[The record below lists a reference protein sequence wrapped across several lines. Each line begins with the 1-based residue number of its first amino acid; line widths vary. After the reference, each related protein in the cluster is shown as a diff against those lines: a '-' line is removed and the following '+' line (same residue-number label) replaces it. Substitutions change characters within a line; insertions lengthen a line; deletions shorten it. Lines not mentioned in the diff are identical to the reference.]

1 MIISSDSKKSVNEN
15 FYKRNTQNSIIGYW
29 LVESKNKAHNL
40 FDITKVNWN
49 DFPKDIDIFTYS
61 FPCQDISNQGKQR
74 GFSKDSKSRSG
85 LLWEIDRLLSD
96 LKINKE
102 NLPNYLLLEN
112 VKAIVNKNHI
122 ETFNLWKDKLD
133 ELGYLNHQYILNSA
147 DFGSC
152 QSRQRVFLLSV
163 KKTHQKSTGFQFQQ
177 LKNRKSKTIIDTFSQ
192 VNSEI
197 IFNKKFNNFKLSE
210 FKLTPSNINKAKL
223 LNYTNFQS
231 ENYVFDINFQG
242 PTLTASGALSRLK
255 FYYGK
260 NKIHE
265 ISPIESFLYMGFK
278 KEDYFKVKETK
289 LVSDIKFNYLAGN
302 SISVEV
308 LEAIFETLVFS

>member
-1 MIISSDSKKSVNEN
+1 LIISSDSKKSVNEN

-133 ELGYLNHQYILNSA
+133 ELGYLNHQYVLNSA

-152 QSRQRVFLLSV
+152 QNRQRVFLLSI

-177 LKNRKSKTIIDTFSQ
+177 LKTKKSKTIIDTFKQ

-308 LEAIFETLVFS
+308 LEAIFETLVF